1 MAVIANLSIDL
12 AKIDKSLVVTKK
24 NKSGVVAKY
33 LNLDVV
39 IKDEINQYNQNVSAY
54 HTQSKEQREAKE
66 EKQYVG
72 NGRVVFVN
80 GEVEAVPY
88 NKAGAVPAAAT
99 EELDF

>member
-12 AKIDKSLVVTKK
+12 SKIDKSKVVSKGT
-24 NKSGVVAKY
+24 AKY

-39 IKDEINQYNQNVSAY
+39 IRDEINQYNQNVSAY

-66 EKQYVG
+66 DKQYVG

-88 NKAGAVPAAAT
+88 KKPAVAAAAT
-99 EELDF
+99 DDLDF

>member
-12 AKIDKSLVVTKK
+12 SKIDKSK
-24 NKSGVVAKY
+24 VVAKGSSKY

-39 IKDEINQYNQNVSAY
+39 IRDEINQYNQNVSAY
-54 HTQSKEQREAKE
+54 HTQSKEAREAKQD
-66 EKQYVG
+66 KQYVG

-80 GEVEAVPY
+80 GPVEAVPY
-88 NKAGAVPAAAT
+88 NKPAVPAAAT

>member
-12 AKIDKSLVVTKK
+12 SKIDKSK
-24 NKSGVVAKY
+24 VVAKGSSKY

-39 IKDEINQYNQNVSAY
+39 IRDEINQYNQNVSAY
-54 HTQSKEQREAKE
+54 HTQSKEAREAKQD
-66 EKQYVG
+66 KQYVG

-80 GEVEAVPY
+80 GAVEAVPY
-88 NKAGAVPAAAT
+88 NKPAVPAAAT

>member
-12 AKIDKSLVVTKK
+12 SKIDKSKVVSKGT
-24 NKSGVVAKY
+24 AKY

-39 IKDEINQYNQNVSAY
+39 IRDEINQYNQNVSAY

-66 EKQYVG
+66 DKQYVG

-80 GEVEAVPY
+80 GEVQAVPY
-88 NKAGAVPAAAT
+88 NKPAVAAAAT